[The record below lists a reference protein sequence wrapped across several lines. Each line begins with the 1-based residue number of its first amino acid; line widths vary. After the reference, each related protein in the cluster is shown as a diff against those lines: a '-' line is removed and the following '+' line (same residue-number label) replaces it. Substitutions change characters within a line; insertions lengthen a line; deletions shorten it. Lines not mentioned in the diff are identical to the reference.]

1 MRFTIIFAVICAVFL
16 PNLIFSQS
24 VEDSSKIVL
33 PKTEEQVVLM
43 PDQPAVFPG
52 GDEALQTF
60 IKRNINYPEKAIMNN
75 ESGKVLIEFEVE
87 KDGSITNIRVKKS
100 VSPNLDQESLRM
112 IRSMPKWE
120 AAKHDGIS
128 VRSSVVVPVIFKL
141 G

>member
-1 MRFTIIFAVICAVFL
+1 
-16 PNLIFSQS
+16 
-24 VEDSSKIVL
+24 
-33 PKTEEQVVLM
+33 M
-43 PDQPAVFPG
+43 PDHPAVFPG

-60 IKRNINYPEKAIMNN
+60 IKKNINYPEMAIVNN

-100 VSPNLDQESLRM
+100 VSPSLDQESLRM
-112 IRSMPKWE
+112 INLMPNWE

-128 VRSSVVVPVIFKL
+128 VRSTVVVPVIFRL